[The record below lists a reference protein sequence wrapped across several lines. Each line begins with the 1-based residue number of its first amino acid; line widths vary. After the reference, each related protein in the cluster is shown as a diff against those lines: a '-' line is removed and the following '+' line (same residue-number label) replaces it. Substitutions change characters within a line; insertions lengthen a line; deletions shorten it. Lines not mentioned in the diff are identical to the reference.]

1 MANEYPGVNMV
12 HNTAEL
18 WENDN
23 ITCIAIAAPA
33 VLHYELAKKA
43 LLAEFGDSRRIA
55 NELLQHV
62 MSMKNMKM
70 AQVSPKSGS
79 IRRLPLRGVANT
91 KANEHLSSSSS
102 DEDLIHLEE
111 DHHNTVINGKKGPH
125 EL

>member
-1 MANEYPGVNMV
+1 MNGCVAVYAAI
-12 HNTAEL
+12 H
-18 WENDN
+18 
-23 ITCIAIAAPA
+23 IAPFRLFATIIIGMRKRSEKDKRAQMRRRRMS
-33 VLHYELAKKA
+33 
-43 LLAEFGDSRRIA
+43 LLPSSERDRAHHIVRS
-55 NELLQHV
+55 L
-62 MSMKNMKM
+62 SMKNMKM